1 MLTLWGIIPGSI
13 LITYTPKNG
22 CVKRSLAPF
31 AQRKKWSYQSPLSE
45 HPPPKERYLSF
56 VCVTI
61 LKAVCVFY
69 YKYETIIFEVRE
81 RYSKRYSNKI
91 KMAEAKPFIP
101 QLLLDKQFQ
110 YNQLMTPKPE
120 NSKSNGRLWR
130 PFDALNS
137 ECSESECST
146 PGDTKGV

>member
-1 MLTLWGIIPGSI
+1 
-13 LITYTPKNG
+13 
-22 CVKRSLAPF
+22 
-31 AQRKKWSYQSPLSE
+31 
-45 HPPPKERYLSF
+45 
-56 VCVTI
+56 
-61 LKAVCVFY
+61 
-69 YKYETIIFEVRE
+69 
-81 RYSKRYSNKI
+81 
-91 KMAEAKPFIP
+91 MAEAKPFIP